1 MVLFVIP
8 NIKKYAFSKQK
19 QKQKNQNIHE
29 TFSTKT
35 TEHKRYRVPWK
46 IGYLVPYQNAKSS
59 AHLMNI
65 NSLLSFNSVGRQGW
79 KKELVNSYA
88 QE

>member
-1 MVLFVIP
+1 MNTLSQKKKKTKTKTKKNKTKQKIHKPFS
-8 NIKKYAFSKQK
+8 IKK
-19 QKQKNQNIHE
+19 
-29 TFSTKT
+29 
-35 TEHKRYRVPWK
+35 TEHKRYNVLWK

-65 NSLLSFNSVGRQGW
+65 NLLLAFNSVDRQGW

>member
-1 MVLFVIP
+1 MNTLSQ
-8 NIKKYAFSKQK
+8 KKKKTKTKTKKNKTKQK
-19 QKQKNQNIHE
+19 IHK
-29 TFSTKT
+29 TFSIKT
-35 TEHKRYRVPWK
+35 TEHKRYHVLWK

-65 NSLLSFNSVGRQGW
+65 NLLLAFNSVGRHGW